1 MKYLVKIFVV
11 TLFTLICTY
20 VQAEQKVVYIDMKYV
35 LNNSN
40 AGKGAQVF
48 LNKSFKNNQKKL
60 SELEEQLKKEE
71 SDLLAKKTIL
81 EKDEYTKM
89 TNELR
94 KKVLKYQTD
103 RTTALETIALQR
115 SDSRQKLLDKI
126 MPILENYSEEN
137 SISLVID
144 KKNLIM
150 GNTDLDIT
158 NIVIE
163 KLNEVLPSLNLK

>member
-1 MKYLVKIFVV
+1 
-11 TLFTLICTY
+11 
-20 VQAEQKVVYIDMKYV
+20 
-35 LNNSN
+35 
-40 AGKGAQVF
+40 
-48 LNKSFKNNQKKL
+48 
-60 SELEEQLKKEE
+60 
-71 SDLLAKKTIL
+71 
-81 EKDEYTKM
+81 M

-103 RTTALETIALQR
+103 RRTALETIALQR